1 MVRALDDVLQNLP
14 AERRERLERLGS
26 ERLEEYRTLQ
36 DLRKARDLTQVR
48 MAETL
53 GVKQENISRLEKRSD
68 LLLSTLRSYV
78 GAMGGTLELVACFPD
93 RQPVILSSLFD
104 DDTEPASQQKAAR
117 PRTKKQRSAA

>member
-1 MVRALDDVLQNLP
+1 MARSLDDVLQGLP
-14 AERRERLERLGS
+14 AERRERLEKLGN

-36 DLRKARDLTQVR
+36 DLRKARDLTQIR

-78 GAMGGTLELVACFPD
+78 GAMGGTLELVARFPD
-93 RQPVILSSLFD
+93 RHPVVLSSLFND
-104 DDTEPASQQKAAR
+104 DAAPAAKEKAMKTR
-117 PRTKKQRSAA
+117 VKKQRSAA

>member
-1 MVRALDDVLQNLP
+1 MARSLDDVLQGLP
-14 AERRERLERLGS
+14 TERRERLEQLGN

-78 GAMGGTLELVACFPD
+78 GAMGGTLELVARFPD
-93 RQPVILSSLFD
+93 RHPVVLSSLFD
-104 DDTEPASQQKAAR
+104 GGTEPSAR
-117 PRTKKQRSAA
+117 EKPARARAKKQRSAA

>member
-1 MVRALDDVLQNLP
+1 MARTLDDVLHDLP
-14 AERRERLERLGS
+14 AKRRQRLERLGN

-48 MAETL
+48 MAKTL

-78 GAMGGTLELVACFPD
+78 GAMGGKLELVARFPD
-93 RQPVILSSLFD
+93 RHPVILSSLFD
-104 DDTEPASQQKAAR
+104 DNAEPVSKQKT
-117 PRTKKQRSAA
+117 PRSRVKKHRSAA

>member
-1 MVRALDDVLQNLP
+1 MARTLDDVLQNLP
-14 AERRERLERLGS
+14 AERRERLERLGN

-68 LLLSTLRSYV
+68 LLLSTLRGYV
-78 GAMGGTLELVACFPD
+78 GAMGGTLELVARFPD
-93 RQPVILSSLFD
+93 REPVVLSSLFD
-104 DDTEPASQQKAAR
+104 DDAEPTSK
-117 PRTKKQRSAA
+117 PRTPRSRVKKHRPAA

>member
-1 MVRALDDVLQNLP
+1 LDDVLQGLP
-14 AERRERLERLGS
+14 TERRERLEQLGN

-78 GAMGGTLELVACFPD
+78 GAMGGTLELVARFPD
-93 RQPVILSSLFD
+93 RHPVVLSSLFD
-104 DDTEPASQQKAAR
+104 GGAEPSAR
-117 PRTKKQRSAA
+117 EKPARARAKKQRSAA